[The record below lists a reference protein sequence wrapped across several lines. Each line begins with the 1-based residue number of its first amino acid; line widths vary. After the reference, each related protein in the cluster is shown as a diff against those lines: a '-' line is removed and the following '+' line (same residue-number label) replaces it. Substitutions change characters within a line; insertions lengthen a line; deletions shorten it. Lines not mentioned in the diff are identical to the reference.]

1 MPMSERNIWTV
12 SQLNQHIKAWLMQDQ
27 TLRKVCVQGEI
38 SNFKNHSSGHWYFS
52 LKDAGGVLKAVML
65 RWNNQKV
72 RFMPENGMKVLIN
85 GRIEVYE
92 RDGVYQLYA
101 EEMLVSGAGELY
113 LAYEKLK
120 QQLNKEGLF
129 ASSRKR
135 ALPKLAM
142 NIGIATSPTGAAVQD
157 MLSISKRRNPLANI
171 YHVPTV
177 VQGKDGAASICRS
190 LDILYQMPLDVII
203 VGRGG
208 GSIEDLWC
216 FNEETVVR
224 KVAASPICIISAVG
238 HESDFTLCD
247 FAADVRAATPS
258 MAAELA
264 VPIISDLK
272 KAVLRQSE
280 LLNVRYQNCVQYKAK
295 MAEKWLSSPILR
307 YPERLLENY
316 CQRVDRLSEKLAL
329 SGENYV
335 NKKRQLFSMQTARL
349 DALSPLKVL
358 SRGYSVCQKDE
369 KTITDAAQVKNGDR
383 IEVIL
388 TKGILGCTVEE
399 CWNNEGEK

>member
-1 MPMSERNIWTV
+1 MNDKNIWTV
-12 SQLNQHIKAWLMQDQ
+12 SEINRHVRAWLMQDEV
-27 TLRKVCVQGEI
+27 LKKVCVQGEI

-52 LKDAGGVLKAVML
+52 LKDSTGVLKAIMFY
-65 RWNNQKV
+65 RENKNV
-72 RFMPENGMKVLIN
+72 RFMPQNGMKVLVS
-85 GRIEVYE
+85 GRIEVFE
-92 RDGVYQLYA
+92 RDGVYQIYA
-101 EEMLVSGAGELY
+101 EEMLASGAGELF

-120 QQLNKEGLF
+120 KQLENEGLF
-129 ASSRKR
+129 RSTRKR
-135 ALPKLAM
+135 KLPKLAM
-142 NIGIATSPTGAAVQD
+142 NIGIATSPTGVAVKD
-157 MLSISKRRNPLANI
+157 LVSIIKRRNPLANI

-177 VQGKDGAASICRS
+177 VQGKEGAQSICRS

-216 FNEETVVR
+216 FNEEMVVR
-224 KVAASPICIISAVG
+224 KVAASPIPIISAVG

-264 VPIISDLK
+264 VPMISELRQM
-272 KAVLRQSE
+272 VFRQSE

-307 YPERLLENY
+307 YPERLLDSY
-316 CQRVDRLSEKLAL
+316 VQRVDRLSEKLTL

-335 NKKRQLFSMQTARL
+335 NKKSQLFSLKVAKL
-349 DALSPLKVL
+349 EALSPLKVL
-358 SRGYSVCQKDE
+358 SRGYSVCQKNE
-369 KTITDAAQVKNGDR
+369 QTITNIAQVGKGDKVK
-383 IEVIL
+383 VIL
-388 TKGILGCTVEE
+388 PKGALGCVVEE
-399 CWNNEGEK
+399 RWNSEDGQ

>member
-1 MPMSERNIWTV
+1 MNDRNIWTV
-12 SQLNQHIKAWLMQDQ
+12 SKLNQHIKAWLAQDEM
-27 TLRKVCVQGEI
+27 LKKVCVQGEI

-52 LKDAGGVLKAVML
+52 LKDASGVLKAVMF
-65 RWNNQKV
+65 RWENQKV

-85 GRIEVYE
+85 GRIEVFE
-92 RDGVYQLYA
+92 RDGVYQLRA

-120 QQLNKEGLF
+120 EQLDKEGLF
-129 ASSRKR
+129 DSSRKR
-135 ALPKLAM
+135 PLPKLAM

-157 MLSISKRRNPLANI
+157 MLSIIKRRNPLANI
-171 YHVPTV
+171 YHVPTI
-177 VQGKDGAASICRS
+177 VQGKDGAQSICRS

-216 FNEETVVR
+216 FNEEIVVR
-224 KVAASPICIISAVG
+224 KVAASPISIISAVG

-264 VPIISDLK
+264 VPMISELK
-272 KAVLRQSE
+272 QAVSRQGE
-280 LLNVRYQNCVQYKAK
+280 LLNVRYKNCVQYKAK
-295 MAEKWLSSPILR
+295 LAEKWLSSPILR
-307 YPERLLENY
+307 YPDRLLENY
-316 CQRVDRLSEKLAL
+316 YQRVDRLSEKLAL

-335 NKKRQLFSMQTARL
+335 NKNRQLFSMQVARL
-349 DALSPLKVL
+349 EALSPLKVL
-358 SRGYSVCQKDE
+358 SRGYSVCQKNE
-369 KTITDAAQVKNGDR
+369 QTISDAAQVERGEHIK
-383 IEVIL
+383 VIL
-388 TKGILGCTVEE
+388 PKGALGCVVEE